1 MITGLIASKIKPAV
15 NFFLFSSTEFT
26 AEYIDS
32 NPKHLLLT
40 CSTRHM
46 SPDSQVISIKI
57 YNRTT
62 SHTLAWVT
70 STGSDEGHPKFSNA
84 SASRGRYISGT
95 LKKGDLQNSRLE
107 LLFMNN
113 DASTRAFYGCTIS
126 VMGHL
131 AKIEDIELAAD
142 TEINTDGD
150 NGSRGGVRRRFHG
163 CSKENDKSL
172 PTGPMAHPLWVGA
185 DLGTTENETVVR
197 TGNAIQPT
205 VLNGGV
211 PMSVM
216 IALVVL
222 LTVLTLVT
230 SALLLHKCRG
240 RCCAPDLPYPPSPH
254 YAIAGDGFEGGW
266 EEKMAMKG
274 SRPSLHNLAMLRS
287 HYSLPRPLQPPPPPP
302 KLHRTKSRESREN
315 SEYLASSLRAPPGMT
330 RSMYTMPYDAI
341 VQDCPDEAD
350 LSLLNT
356 SGHDLTPSL
365 PPEQAGEASL
375 YKVPRA
381 EAQVQ
386 THGQGHDLYSSGP
399 AMNGHLP
406 GLQNCPDTW
415 GVKDKWGVKDTWGV
429 KDSSG
434 LKLTLLLASG

>member
-1 MITGLIASKIKPAV
+1 MESVVCLIGLLVAV
-15 NFFLFSSTEFT
+15 VTVGVRSEFT

-150 NGSRGGVRRRFHG
+150 NGSRGGVRH
-163 CSKENDKSL
+163 STAAPKK
-172 PTGPMAHPLWVGA
+172 TTK
-185 DLGTTENETVVR
+185 GTTENETVVR

-274 SRPSLHNLAMLRS
+274 SRPSLHNLAMLR
-287 HYSLPRPLQPPPPPP
+287 
-302 KLHRTKSRESREN
+302 T
-315 SEYLASSLRAPPGMT
+315 SSLRAPPGMT

-406 GLQNCPDTW
+406 GLQNCP
-415 GVKDKWGVKDTWGV
+415 
-429 KDSSG
+429 
-434 LKLTLLLASG
+434 